1 MAGDLMALRP
11 INGER
16 RSAAIRTE
24 TVDAKAERQALRAI
38 VADLQVIIDSITT
51 ATTLTDLRGYVKDLT
66 RATRRL
72 IRAVI

>member
-16 RSAAIRTE
+16 RSAAIRTA
-24 TVDAKAERQALRAI
+24 TADAKTERQAMRAI
-38 VADLQVIIDSITT
+38 VADLQVIIDSITA
-51 ATTLTDLRGYVKDLT
+51 ATTLGDLRGYVKDLT

-72 IRAVI
+72 VRAVI

>member
-1 MAGDLMALRP
+1 MALRP

-24 TVDAKAERQALRAI
+24 TAGAKAERQTLRAI

-51 ATTLTDLRGYVKDLT
+51 ATTLADLRGYVKDLT

>member
-1 MAGDLMALRP
+1 MALRP

-24 TVDAKAERQALRAI
+24 AADAKTERQALRAI

-51 ATTLTDLRGYVKDLT
+51 ATTLADLRGHVKDLT

>member
-1 MAGDLMALRP
+1 MALRP

-51 ATTLTDLRGYVKDLT
+51 ATTLTDLRRYVKDLT

-72 IRAVI
+72 VRAVI